1 MLTVD
6 KVHEIT
12 NWLVHQAT
20 ENCNESIRKAQSYRD
35 GYIQSCEDLGREIR
49 RAISA
54 DRNLEEK

>member
-1 MLTVD
+1 MLKLD

-12 NWLVHQAT
+12 DRLEHQAT

-35 GYIQSCEDLGREIR
+35 GYIQACEDFGREIR